1 MKSVIF
7 TLLLIVLAQ
16 ATISAQNSDSPV
28 PNRGGTFYTVN
39 GNIKADGVNLK
50 DAAVFLVINGNITE
64 STLTDANGNYS
75 LNAIEGNE
83 YTAGVYKNGFN
94 FNPTFQVLGVVQQNQ
109 TVNFQNG
116 VRLCVP
122 ASLGQIGEILCK
134 DSAPTSISTIENGR
148 IAFEIFG
155 NAFAINADGTNQMQL
170 PPAGSFPSWSFDGT
184 KLLYNRTT
192 SLDPDQEIY
201 ITNADGTRNRQ
212 ITFNSFND
220 YKPRWSPDGTRAV
233 FFRLFN
239 TSDIEIFT
247 INTDSPNNGIN
258 EIRLTD
264 DDCLNR
270 DPSYS
275 PDGTKI
281 VFSKFCAD
289 ETASGIYTMDTDGAN
304 PFQLTVGSDISPAWR
319 PDGTRIVFARNGNLW
334 IVNSTG
340 TSVVQLTF
348 DLQFSYYSPVYSPDG
363 EKIAFT
369 RSPSDLEFQ
378 EIYTLNP
385 ISGEQIRL
393 TNNQTVP
400 LNKEYPSWQRVVR
413 NVGVTLVGGVNLNF
427 SNVITA
433 GNTVATPINPL
444 SAGILPNDFT
454 LIPESVAFDVRTSA
468 VFTSETE
475 VCFDLPSINNENLFN
490 SLVIFHNENGQLVDR
505 TSSRNF
511 AARRICAT
519 VSSLSPF
526 VIAAPIAP
534 TAANV
539 TVSGRIS
546 TSEGT
551 GLGNVLVLMTDSNGI
566 SRSTQ
571 TSSFGYFRFEGVA
584 AGQTYIFGV
593 RSRRFQFAPQ
603 VVNVTADIQELQFIA
618 EHEN

>member
-1 MKSVIF
+1 MFADQFSATKQELNAMKPIIS
-7 TLLLIVLAQ
+7 TLILIVLVQ
-16 ATISAQNSDSPV
+16 ATIFTQKSDSTV
-28 PNRGGTFYTVN
+28 PNGGGTFYTVS
-39 GNIKADGVNLK
+39 GNIKADGVNLEG
-50 DAAVFLVINGNITE
+50 ATVFLMIDGNITE

-94 FNPTFQVLGVVQQNQ
+94 FNPTFQILGFIEKNQ

-116 VRLCVP
+116 LRLCIP
-122 ASLGQIGEILCK
+122 ASVGQIGELLCK
-134 DSAPTSISTIENGR
+134 DAAPTSISTIENGK

-155 NAFAINADGTNQMQL
+155 NSFAINADGTNQIQL

-201 ITNADGTRNRQ
+201 ITNADGTGNRQ
-212 ITFNSFND
+212 ITFNFFND

-247 INTDSPNNGIN
+247 INTDSPNNGVN

-281 VFSKFCAD
+281 VFSKFCVN
-289 ETASGIYTMDTDGAN
+289 ETASGIYMMDTDGAN
-304 PFQLTVGSDISPAWR
+304 QFQLTVGSDISPSWR
-319 PDGTRIVFARNGNLW
+319 PDGTQIVFVRNGNLL
-334 IVNSTG
+334 IVNATG

-369 RSPSDLEFQ
+369 RSPSELEFQ

-393 TNNQTVP
+393 TNNQGQP
-400 LNKEYPSWQRVVR
+400 INKEYPSWQRVVR

-427 SNVITA
+427 SNVTTA
-433 GNTVATPINPL
+433 GNTIATPIAPA
-444 SAGILPNDFT
+444 SAGILPTDFA

-468 VFTSETE
+468 VFTGETE
-475 VCFDLPSINNENLFN
+475 VCF
-490 SLVIFHNENGQLVDR
+490 
-505 TSSRNF
+505 
-511 AARRICAT
+511 
-519 VSSLSPF
+519 
-526 VIAAPIAP
+526 
-534 TAANV
+534 
-539 TVSGRIS
+539 
-546 TSEGT
+546 
-551 GLGNVLVLMTDSNGI
+551 
-566 SRSTQ
+566 
-571 TSSFGYFRFEGVA
+571 
-584 AGQTYIFGV
+584 
-593 RSRRFQFAPQ
+593 
-603 VVNVTADIQELQFIA
+603 
-618 EHEN
+618 